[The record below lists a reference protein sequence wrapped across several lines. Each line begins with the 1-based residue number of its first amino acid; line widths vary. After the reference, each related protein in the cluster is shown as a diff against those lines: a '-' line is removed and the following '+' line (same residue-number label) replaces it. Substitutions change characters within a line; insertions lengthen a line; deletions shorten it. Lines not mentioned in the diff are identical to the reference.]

1 VEVIDGGAQPERSSK
16 NLLRLRITAEVD
28 GIRREYMIT
37 YGRRGRNVAVGRA
50 YAKTDAPG
58 GREANAERFS
68 ALIKALTEREPRVYH
83 MKSDKIIIS
92 ATGNT

>member
-1 VEVIDGGAQPERSSK
+1 VIDGGAQPERSGK
-16 NLLRLRITAEVD
+16 TLLRLRITAEVD
-28 GIRREYMIT
+28 GIRREYT

-58 GREANAERFS
+58 GREINAERFS

-83 MKSDKIIIS
+83 MKSDKII
-92 ATGNT
+92 

>member
-1 VEVIDGGAQPERSSK
+1 VIDGGAQPERSGRY
-16 NLLRLRITAEVD
+16 LLRLRITAEAD

-58 GREANAERFS
+58 GRETNAGRFS
-68 ALIKALTEREPRVYH
+68 ALIKALTEREPRVHH
-83 MKSDKIIIS
+83 MKSYKIIIS